1 MKSSSNPEKPFATGA
16 FSAGLVLLGLALP
29 LSLVAVEAICGL
41 LLVIILLRLFRRQRI
56 PISYWDLPFLL
67 FILIRLASLIFSP
80 HPDMIGKG
88 LTYLAFCPA
97 YILAAW
103 NTQGDLKQVWPRLI
117 RGLVIGGAIASV
129 VGLIQ
134 VASGAERATGIYG
147 GWTVFGSLMGAA
159 LILGVYQAAGGSLFR
174 RRLWDCLMLGLIA
187 AGLAA
192 SICRAEWVA
201 AVLVLLPAAVLYYP
215 RSSAVLGVGILI
227 LFLVIAPLRS
237 RLATLANPA
246 ANLSGREVL
255 WQPVPDLLAQRPI
268 LGHGL
273 NSFHAIFPEA
283 LRPQMTDSGAGDWH
297 NVYFQVA
304 IESGLLGLAAFLA
317 LLGTGLFAALR
328 GIRRATAPA
337 DRAAAWG
344 TFCALAFFCIAGALG
359 TFLVRISV
367 VVLVF
372 LLLGYAVRK
381 ARQRPQPEAL

>member
-1 MKSSSNPEKPFATGA
+1 MKSSSDPEKSFAAGV
-16 FSAGLVLLGLALP
+16 FSAGLALLGLALP

-41 LLVIILLRLFRRQRI
+41 LLGILLLRLIRRPRI
-56 PISYWDLPFLL
+56 RISYWDLPFLL
-67 FILIRLASLIFSP
+67 FTLIRLASALFSP
-80 HPDMIGKG
+80 HPDRIGKG
-88 LTYLAFCPA
+88 LTYLAFCLA
-97 YILAAW
+97 YALAAW
-103 NTQGDLKQVWPRLI
+103 NAQENMRHIWPRLL
-117 RGLVIGGAIASV
+117 RGLVIGSAIASV

-134 VASGAERATGIYG
+134 VAGGAERATGIYG

-159 LILGVYQAAGGSLFR
+159 LVLGVYQAAAGSLFER
-174 RRLWDCLMLGLIA
+174 RFWDCALLGIVA

-201 AVLVLLPAAVLYYP
+201 AILALLPSAILYYP
-215 RSSAVLGVGILI
+215 RYSAVLGAGVLL
-227 LFLVIAPLRS
+227 LFLAITPLRS

-273 NSFHAIFPEA
+273 NSFHAIFPKE
-283 LRPQMTDSGAGDWH
+283 LRPQMTDPGAGDWH

-304 IESGLLGLAAFLA
+304 IESGLLGLAAFLT
-317 LLGTGLFAALR
+317 LLGTGLYAALQ
-328 GIRRATAPA
+328 GIRRAKTSA

-372 LLLGYAVRK
+372 LLLGYAVRS
-381 ARQRPQPEAL
+381 ARTGS